1 MDRKA
6 MALECREVERCG
18 GNVLDFLREQG
29 AVTPWGTWYR
39 LQVEELHRKK
49 HEIRDGKGTKM
60 GKKVVLTPE
69 VGAEVEKMIEAGQD
83 PKPYLKANGSKNP
96 SAHEFMI
103 RKSMKKRQEEE
114 IDSEMPE
121 IKSEMPE
128 IKSEMPE
135 IKSEMPEIKSEMP
148 EIKQEEKQTEPV
160 IKIKEADGIVGTW
173 RKVYGGRI
181 LFSKPAG
188 NSLEKEYLLT
198 LSAEEWMA
206 IMKELPKVIDL
217 FELSKEAGT

>member
-49 HEIRDGKGTKM
+49 YEIRDGKGTKM

-69 VGAEVEKMIEAGQD
+69 VRAEVEKMIEAGQD

-96 SAHEFMI
+96 SAHEYMI
-103 RKSMKKRQEEE
+103 RKSMKKRQEKLSSKHFPRL
-114 IDSEMPE
+114 IPM
-121 IKSEMPE
+121 
-128 IKSEMPE
+128 
-135 IKSEMPEIKSEMP
+135 
-148 EIKQEEKQTEPV
+148 
-160 IKIKEADGIVGTW
+160 
-173 RKVYGGRI
+173 RFLRCLYI
-181 LFSKPAG
+181 LMVR
-188 NSLEKEYLLT
+188 
-198 LSAEEWMA
+198 LSGERMQ
-206 IMKELPKVIDL
+206 
-217 FELSKEAGT
+217 

>member
-1 MDRKA
+1 MDRKK

-18 GNVLDFLREQG
+18 GSVLDFLREQG

-39 LQVEELHRKK
+39 LQVEELRRKK
-49 HEIRDGKGTKM
+49 YQIRDGKETKM
-60 GKKVVLTPE
+60 GKRVVLTPE
-69 VGAEVEKMIEAGQD
+69 VRAEVERMIEAGQD

-114 IDSEMPE
+114 ID
-121 IKSEMPE
+121 
-128 IKSEMPE
+128 SEMPE

-217 FELSKEAGT
+217 FELSKEAGA